1 MRWGE
6 SGAKIIFNALAA
18 LPVSQIFKE
27 LPFSIL
33 TESPFA
39 EDASNA
45 FLGVCEVASKNIAK
59 KRNLMFKILAEKGY
73 QRSFNVQHHILI
85 SLKVHHLSYLEVIS
99 K

>member
-18 LPVSQIFKE
+18 LSVSQIFKE

-59 KRNLMFKILAEKGY
+59 KRNLMFKIWRKRDPSVHLMCNIIY
-73 QRSFNVQHHILI
+73 SFL
-85 SLKVHHLSYLEVIS
+85 
-99 K
+99 